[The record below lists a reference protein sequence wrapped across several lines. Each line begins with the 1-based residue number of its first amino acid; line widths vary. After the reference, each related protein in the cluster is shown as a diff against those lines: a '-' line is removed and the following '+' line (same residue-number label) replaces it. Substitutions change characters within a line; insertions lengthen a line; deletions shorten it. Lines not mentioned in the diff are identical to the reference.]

1 MALNIVL
8 LIVGMALLVKGA
20 DWFVSGSSAIAKA
33 LKIPS
38 LIIGLTLVSMGTS
51 APEASVSINS
61 AVNGMND
68 MSIGN
73 VVGSNIFNTLLILGV
88 SSLIIPLSIGK
99 DIKRYDIPI
108 MVCLYG
114 VMLLFAFVI
123 TPLKLDIFE
132 SVAMLVLFVAYTAF
146 LIIRT
151 KRANKKL
158 AVTDVSTTEQTT
170 EVKEEKKKPIW
181 LSIILAI
188 VGLAGIIFGGDLV
201 VDNAA
206 AIAKTAGMSETL
218 VGLTIVAVGTSL
230 PELVTS
236 VVASIKKE
244 NDIAIGNV
252 IGSNIFNIIFILG
265 LSSTISNLTLNYENV
280 ETFRQREKQL
290 NFLNKELARIIVKLL
305 KEDLAEKDRIYLTC
319 AIRTITDLERVGDYA
334 ENIVEY
340 ADKLKDANATFSETA
355 IREIND
361 LKELIGRLYAE
372 VMTAYK
378 GNDKEALKNA
388 YVIEEE
394 VDSVT
399 EKMAQS
405 HIERLSGG
413 ECTAEVGTQYLS
425 LSANAERIADHY
437 INVAKA
443 IMAYD

>member
-1 MALNIVL
+1 MVLNIVL

-88 SSLIIPLSIGK
+88 SSLIVPLSIGK

-114 VMLLFAFVI
+114 VLLLFAFVI

-132 SVAMLVLFVAYTAF
+132 SVTMLVLFVAYTAF

-158 AVTDVSTTEQTT
+158 DVTADSTTEQTT

-181 LSIILAI
+181 LSIVLAV

-265 LSSTISNLTLNYENV
+265 LSSTISNLTLDWSALTDLLV
-280 ETFRQREKQL
+280 ML
-290 NFLNKELARIIVKLL
+290 GSGVIILL
-305 KEDLAEKDRIYLTC
+305 IALFSKKMYRWQG
-319 AIRTITDLERVGDYA
+319 TITVLLYVGYVVY
-334 ENIVEY
+334 II
-340 ADKLKDANATFSETA
+340 
-355 IREIND
+355 IRN
-361 LKELIGRLYAE
+361 
-372 VMTAYK
+372 
-378 GNDKEALKNA
+378 
-388 YVIEEE
+388 
-394 VDSVT
+394 
-399 EKMAQS
+399 
-405 HIERLSGG
+405 
-413 ECTAEVGTQYLS
+413 
-425 LSANAERIADHY
+425 
-437 INVAKA
+437 
-443 IMAYD
+443 